1 MACGILVPLP
11 RIEPMPSALEAWS
24 LSHSTTRE
32 VPIIYIYNFSLTY
45 LSICQYLM
53 SSIFVSFLSHLFPSI
68 QGIERESREHPHHCF
83 LGEPSPD
90 ALFSLSLLSSYLDST
105 VWRKDCKR
113 GSLSSKT
120 HCLFLHGLR
129 IFKWWKKK
137 QQRKR
142 AFCNPGKWFKIH
154 TFAFWN

>member
-1 MACGILVPLP
+1 MACGLLVPWPGLNSCP
-11 RIEPMPSALEAWS
+11 LHWKHGVLATRPPGKS
-24 LSHSTTRE
+24 LSIVYTYH
-32 VPIIYIYNFSLTY
+32 FLLTY
-45 LSICQYLM
+45 LPICQCLM
-53 SSIFVSFLSHLFPSI
+53 SSILYHFSPSSHLFPSI
-68 QGIERESREHPHHCF
+68 QGIERESRENLHHCF

-129 IFKWWKKK
+129 IFK
-137 QQRKR
+137 
-142 AFCNPGKWFKIH
+142 
-154 TFAFWN
+154 

>member
-1 MACGILVPLP
+1 MPCAMWALSPLA
-11 RIEPMPSALEAWS
+11 RVELMPSALEAWS

-32 VPIIYIYNFSLTY
+32 VPIYRLYISFFAY
-45 LSICQYLM
+45 LSICQCLM
-53 SSIFVSFLSHLFPSI
+53 SSIFVSFLSLLPPLSLHPGHWKGIPRTPPSL
-68 QGIERESREHPHHCF
+68 F

-129 IFKWWKKK
+129 IFKWLTKNPKK
-137 QQRKR
+137 
-142 AFCNPGKWFKIH
+142 ISLL
-154 TFAFWN
+154 